1 MKKALTLSFLA
12 LMSASAIVSAQPKL
26 TKDNIDEVIEA
37 MTLEEKVNLLHGQPR
52 AMGVETP
59 FPGAAGSSFAIS
71 RLGIPGSHMADGPH
85 RLVINPTREWDSKT
99 YYTTELPSEI
109 TIAATF
115 DTEAARKA
123 GEMIGS
129 EVSDYGLDVLLAP
142 GINLQRTALGGRN
155 GEYYSEDPLLAGK
168 IAAGYI
174 NGAQSQGIGITLKHY
189 AVNNQET
196 NRNANDAHLSQR
208 TLRELYLKNFEI
220 AVKESQ
226 PWAIMTSYNKVNG
239 LYTCEDPALNET
251 ILREEW
257 GFKGL
262 VMSDWNAGRDAAA
275 SILAG
280 NDLLMPGQDRQRAQV
295 LEAVKSGRIPMEVL
309 NRSVRRVLE
318 FVVKGHSFQ
327 GYDYPNE
334 TDLKAHSKIARE
346 IGSEGIVLL
355 KNEAGT
361 LPMKSG
367 MKVALYGTTSY
378 DIVPAGMGFGA
389 TGHGY
394 YCVSLIEGLRNAGYS
409 IEKSLIAPYKK
420 HIEEENKKNNP
431 GGGMGFSITTPK
443 RADEF
448 IPDAATLEENVKGN
462 DIAIV
467 TFGRANGEG
476 ADRLKEH
483 FYLTDNEAAMLKAV
497 SEAYH
502 KAGKK
507 VVVILNVVA
516 AVETAS
522 WKDMVDGII
531 CAFQPGAETGN
542 AIADVL
548 SGKVNPS
555 GRLPETFQIN
565 YGDQP
570 ADDNFPYDYV
580 FDMSAFTRAYNMG
593 AASAKDAAES
603 AQRQAEPELK
613 KNVDYTDYEE
623 GIYMGYRYFDS
634 FGKAVSYPFGYGLS
648 YTDFE
653 YEIVKSEMGA
663 DKCTVHVKVSNVGDV
678 AGRDVVQLYVKAPK
692 GSMDKPAKEL
702 KAFCKTGLIKAGE
715 SEIVTLSWNTMDMAS
730 FNEKASAWEL
740 AAGEYNFMVCKDA
753 MSAAS
758 VSSSHKLAKK
768 QMMPVN
774 NVMAPPYKVAVHPA
788 VAVKRK

>member
-1 MKKALTLSFLA
+1 MKKALIISALA
-12 LMSASAIVSAQPKL
+12 LVAGSTVASAQLKL
-26 TKDNIDEVIEA
+26 TPQTIDQVIAA
-37 MTLEEKVNLLHGQPR
+37 MTLEEKVNFLHG
-52 AMGVETP
+52 MSNYESK
-59 FPGAAGSSFAIS
+59 FPGAAGSTYVIERF
-71 RLGIPGSHMADGPH
+71 GIPGAYMADGPH
-85 RLVINPTREWDSKT
+85 RLVINSTRDWDSKT
-99 YYTTELPSEI
+99 YNTTELPSEI

-115 DTEAARKA
+115 DTEAAKKA
-123 GEMIGS
+123 GQLIGQ

-142 GINLQRTALGGRN
+142 GINLMRTALGGRN

-174 NGAQSQGIGITLKHY
+174 NGAQSKGIGITLKHF
-189 AVNNQET
+189 AANNQET
-196 NRNANDAHLSQR
+196 NRNANDSHVSQR
-208 TLRELYLKNFEI
+208 ALRELYLKNFEI
-220 AVKESQ
+220 AVKESN

-239 LYTCEDPALNET
+239 KYACEDPALNET

-257 GFKGL
+257 GWNGL

-280 NDLLMPGQDRQRAQV
+280 NDLMMPGQARQKTEIM
-295 LEAVKSGRIPMEVL
+295 EAVKSGRIPMEVL
-309 NRSVRRVLE
+309 DRSVKRTME
-318 FVVKGHSFQ
+318 FVMKGHSYKGFN
-327 GYDYPNE
+327 YPNE

-346 IGSEGIVLL
+346 VGADGIVLL
-355 KNEAGT
+355 KNEANV
-361 LPMKSG
+361 LPMTGVKN
-367 MKVALYGTTSY
+367 VALYGTTSY

-409 IEKSLIAPYKK
+409 IEKSLIQPYQR
-420 HIEEENKKNNP
+420 HIQQENRKNNP
-431 GGGMGFSITTPK
+431 GGGGFSITTPK

-448 IPDAATLEENVKGN
+448 IPDAATLEANIKAN
-462 DIAIV
+462 DLAIV

-483 FYLTDNEAAMLKAV
+483 FYLTENEAAMLKTV

-531 CAFQPGAETGN
+531 CCFQPGAESGN

-570 ADDNFPYDYV
+570 ADDNFPFDYV

-593 AASAKDAAES
+593 GSAKDAAER

-623 GIYMGYRYFDS
+623 GIYMGYRYFDT
-634 FGKAVSYPFGYGLS
+634 FGKPVSYPFGFGLS
-648 YTDFE
+648 YTTFN
-653 YEIVKSEMGA
+653 YEVVSSEMGA
-663 DKCTVHVKVSNVGDV
+663 EKSKMVVKVTNTGKV
-678 AGRDVVQLYVKAPK
+678 AGKEVVQLYVKAPK
-692 GSMDKPAKEL
+692 GTMDKPAKEL
-702 KAFCKTGLIKAGE
+702 KAFGKTGLLAPGASQTI
-715 SEIVTLSWNTMDMAS
+715 TLEWNTMDMAS

-740 AAGEYNFMVCKDA
+740 AAGEYQFLVCKDA
-753 MSAAS
+753 ASAAS
-758 VSSSHKLAKK
+758 VSATHKLAKK
-768 QMMPVN
+768 QMQQVN
-774 NVMAPPYKVAVHPA
+774 NVMAPPYKIATHPA
-788 VAVKRK
+788 VVVKKK